1 MSTLNASWKSP
12 ERLIERRNDDFSR
25 HRAQASE
32 PRAAMVLADNTD
44 RLVITLAVRRE
55 TTIDFVACTC
65 TGDDEIAPL
74 A

>member
-1 MSTLNASWKSP
+1 MWTSQFLNRFSLAS
-12 ERLIERRNDDFSR
+12 RFLIN
-25 HRAQASE
+25 
-32 PRAAMVLADNTD
+32 

-55 TTIDFVACTC
+55 TTIDSVARAW

>member
-1 MSTLNASWKSP
+1 
-12 ERLIERRNDDFSR
+12 
-25 HRAQASE
+25 
-32 PRAAMVLADNTD
+32 MVLADKTD

-65 TGDDEIAPL
+65 GGDDEIAPL

>member
-32 PRAAMVLADNTD
+32 PTAAMVLADKTD

-55 TTIDFVACTC
+55 TTINFVAYTC

>member
-1 MSTLNASWKSP
+1 MCRIALVSSG
-12 ERLIERRNDDFSR
+12 FSCS
-25 HRAQASE
+25 AFE
-32 PRAAMVLADNTD
+32 PTAAMVLADKTD

-55 TTIDFVACTC
+55 TTIDSVECAW